1 MFGRLDAVILFT
13 NDLERAVEFYRDDL
27 GLPLQNT
34 TRDTA
39 EFFASGTRIV
49 IKGNSKVEQ
58 GTTTATATTTATTST
73 PRPGILLGFTIQ
85 NIDELCELLK
95 KKGVRFLKEPRDE
108 AFGRHAIILDPDG
121 HMISLAQI
129 KGAVQE
135 EFDLLGAIGTE

>member
-1 MFGRLDAVILFT
+1 MFRRLDAVILFT
-13 NDLERAVEFYRDDL
+13 SDIKRAVEFYRDDL
-27 GLPLQNT
+27 GLPLQNAT
-34 TRDTA
+34 KDTA

-58 GTTTATATTTATTST
+58 GTTNAATAT

-85 NIDELCELLK
+85 SIDELCELLK

-108 AFGRHAIILDPDG
+108 AFGRHAIILDPDD

-129 KGAVQE
+129 KGVVQE

>member
-58 GTTTATATTTATTST
+58 GSTTAATTTATTST

-95 KKGVRFLKEPRDE
+95 KKGVRFLK
-108 AFGRHAIILDPDG
+108 
-121 HMISLAQI
+121 
-129 KGAVQE
+129 
-135 EFDLLGAIGTE
+135 

>member
-58 GTTTATATTTATTST
+58 GTTTTATTST

>member
-58 GTTTATATTTATTST
+58 GTTTATTTATST

>member
-1 MFGRLDAVILFT
+1 
-13 NDLERAVEFYRDDL
+13 AVEFYRDDL

-58 GTTTATATTTATTST
+58 GTTTATTST